1 MQNVPESCPLEMS
14 LIRLYGR
21 ATFVL
26 SKQDSLHN
34 YVWSYSSSET
44 RKGECN
50 YWFWFCNSAWVLNY
64 FFFLLAVSFY
74 ASHFITQVL
83 SLFFHDVKTQMVVVV
98 FSFIN

>member
-1 MQNVPESCPLEMS
+1 MLGKSRRLFNKKPLHENNVYRLDCNSLEKISACLMQNVRESCPLEMS

-50 YWFWFCNSAWVLNY
+50 YWF
-64 FFFLLAVSFY
+64 
-74 ASHFITQVL
+74 
-83 SLFFHDVKTQMVVVV
+83 
-98 FSFIN
+98 